1 MIGDSSIVGL
11 VTARGGSKGI
21 PGKNLVELAGKSLLA
36 RTIEA
41 ALGSKYVDRLVI
53 SSDDLEIVDAARA
66 AGCEVPFVRP
76 AELALDDTPHAA
88 VINHALSALGESY
101 DYFVLLQPTSPLRN
115 STDIDACIERCH
127 DMKAPVAVSVTRFD
141 KNPGSIVAL
150 HDGCRVRQLFDPLA
164 PEIRRQDSK
173 AFILNGAVYVCR
185 CDWWRENQRFLCEHT
200 VAYVMPVERSIDI
213 DTLADLRLA
222 EEQLKHAGAHG

>member
-1 MIGDSSIVGL
+1 MIGESTVLGM

-21 PGKNLVELAGKSLLA
+21 PGKNLVKLAGKTLLA

-41 ALGSKYVDRLVI
+41 ALGSKLIDRLVI
-53 SSDDLEIVDAARA
+53 SSDEVEIVEVARA

-101 DYFVLLQPTSPLRN
+101 DYFVLLQPTSPLRD
-115 STDIDACIERCH
+115 SADIDACIERCH
-127 DMKAPVAVSVTRFD
+127 DMGAPAAVSVTKFD
-141 KNPGSIVAL
+141 KNPGTIVAI
-150 HDGCRVRQLFDPLA
+150 DDDFRVRSLFGPAA
-164 PEIRRQDSK
+164 PEVPRQNSS

-185 CDWWRENQRFLCEHT
+185 CDWWADNQRFLCETT

-213 DTLADLRLA
+213 DTLADLWLA